1 MKANITAPNA
11 NELISLLKSEIKDA
25 LGDMDK
31 FVTVGIHEDKNSRYR
46 MNFRGIRKK
55 RLKRGRREA
64 TSMTNAEIGAANH
77 FGTSTIPARPWL
89 DVGVDTGTRRYIREI
104 EKAAANNIPLDM
116 ALERVG
122 LIAQGMVQKYIRQLQ
137 DPPNAES
144 TIKKKKSANPL
155 IDTGQMRQSVS
166 YKVTP
171 VKPSEGIG

>member
-31 FVTVGIHEDKNSRYR
+31 FVTVGIHEDKNA
-46 MNFRGIRKK
+46 RKGK
-55 RLKRGRREA
+55 F
-64 TSMTNAEIGAANH
+64 TNAQVGAANH
-77 FGTSTIPARPWL
+77 FGTSRIPARPWL
-89 DVGVDTGTRRYIREI
+89 DVGVEQGSRKYIQII
-104 EKAAANNIPLDM
+104 ESAVKSNESLDM

-122 LIAQGMVQKYIRQLQ
+122 VVAAGEVQLYIRQLQ

>member
-1 MKANITAPNA
+1 MKANITAPNT
-11 NELISLLKSEIKDA
+11 NELISLMRNEIKEA

-31 FVTVGIHEDKNSRYR
+31 FVTVGIHEDKNA
-46 MNFRGIRKK
+46 RGEG
-55 RLKRGRREA
+55 L
-64 TSMTNAEIGAANH
+64 SNAQIGAINH
-77 FGTSTIPARPWL
+77 FGGGNIPARPWL
-89 DVGVDTGTRRYIREI
+89 DVGVEKGSRKYIQII
-104 EKAAANNIPLDM
+104 ETAVKSNESLDM

-122 LIAQGMVQKYIRQLQ
+122 VVAAGEVQLYIRQLQ